1 MTLKTDAKYEE
12 KLICC
17 FKNDKNLVSFDPSIF
32 SSSYCTKYVKFD
44 LKKYRGVIFHDT
56 EEWCKIWRKTDMLFG
71 KSNEEDGKFSPEYL
85 KV

>member
-56 EEWCKIWRKTDMLFG
+56 EE
-71 KSNEEDGKFSPEYL
+71 
-85 KV
+85 